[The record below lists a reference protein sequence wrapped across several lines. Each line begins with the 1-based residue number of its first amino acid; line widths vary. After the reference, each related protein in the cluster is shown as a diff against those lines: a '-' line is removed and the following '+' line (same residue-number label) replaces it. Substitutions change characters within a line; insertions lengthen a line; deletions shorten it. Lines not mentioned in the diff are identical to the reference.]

1 MQHDHPELRKLLL
14 FRDVLRN
21 DESVR
26 QEYSALKDR
35 LAAEH
40 HMDRDAYTD
49 AKSDFVRSVLQ
60 AAGAAPPSR
69 LPVSQVDQNRMR
81 D

>member
-1 MQHDHPELRKLLL
+1 MQHDHPEVRKLLL
-14 FRDVLRN
+14 FRDALRN
-21 DESVR
+21 DAALR
-26 QEYSALKDR
+26 QAYAVLKDR
-35 LAAEH
+35 LAARH
-40 HMDRDAYTD
+40 HTDRDAYTD

-69 LPVSQVDQNRMR
+69 LPVSHVDQHRMR